1 MPRLRFVSF
10 IFLLVALI
18 GGCRPIKTPGST
30 NPATAGSIT
39 LNDPI
44 LPELGNGG
52 YDALHYAISLAV
64 EPEKNRI
71 DGEVLATMR
80 ATQNL
85 HAFSLDFSGLEIAA
99 VAVNEQ
105 PAVYR
110 RDGNKLLVTPATPL
124 AAGETFSTLVRYGGV
139 PEPVASAAGVPPD
152 AGGWVA
158 QPGGS
163 YVVAEPDGAMNWFP
177 NNNHPSD
184 KATFSFAMSVPAGYQ
199 VVANGVPDGEA
210 AQPDGRTHFL
220 WEMAQPMATYLAT
233 VQINQYDRR
242 ESVTESGVTIRNYF
256 PSETPPDVVAS
267 FARTG
272 EMLVWMEEL
281 IAPYPFDEYG
291 VVLLNRPVGWA
302 LETQSLST
310 FGSRG
315 AGDESIIVH
324 ELMHQWFGNDVT
336 LATWQDIWLNEG
348 FATYFP
354 LLWAEA
360 EDPGSYAEA
369 VQGLY
374 RYIEEANLFAPGRVT
389 AATLFHPAVYVR
401 GAYALHALR
410 TTVGDERF
418 FAILRHYYAR
428 FAGANA
434 STADFMAIA
443 TEFGG
448 VPANEVLTLWL
459 FSDEIPPL
467 PAPAAPELL
476 PPLVSDSFP
485 FMPAHFAQKEST
497 P

>member
-1 MPRLRFVSF
+1 MQYLRLAGLVLFLATVS
-10 IFLLVALI
+10 V
-18 GGCRPIKTPGST
+18 GCRPIAGTDGDD

-44 LPELGNGG
+44 LPTLGNGG
-52 YDALHYAISLAV
+52 YDALHYAITLAV
-64 EPEKNRI
+64 EPEENRI

-85 HAFSLDFSGLEIAA
+85 TSFSLDFSGLEVAA

-110 RDGNKLLVTPATPL
+110 REGSKLLVAPATPL
-124 AAGETFSTLVRYGGV
+124 AAGETFSTHVHYGGV

-184 KATFSFAMSVPAGYQ
+184 KATFSFVVSVPDGYQ

-210 AQPDGRTHFL
+210 AQEDGRTRFL
-220 WEMAQPMATYLAT
+220 WKMAEPMATYLAT
-233 VQINQYDRR
+233 VQINQYERR
-242 ESVTESGVTIRNYF
+242 ESVTESGVTIRNFF
-256 PSETPPDVVAS
+256 PNGTPPDVIAS

-272 EMLVWMEEL
+272 EMLTWMEEL
-281 IAPYPFDEYG
+281 IAPYPFGQYG
-291 VVLLNRPVGWA
+291 VVLLNRPAAWA

-315 AGDESIIVH
+315 AGAESIVVH

-360 EDPGSYAEA
+360 EAPGNYAEA

-418 FAILRHYYAR
+418 FAILRQYYAR

-434 STADFMAIA
+434 STADFVAVA

-448 VPANEVLTLWL
+448 APANEVLILWL
-459 FSDEIPPL
+459 FSHT
-467 PAPAAPELL
+467 
-476 PPLVSDSFP
+476 LV
-485 FMPAHFAQKEST
+485 
-497 P
+497 